1 MLLFIIAIVV
11 GLAILAW
18 SSDKFVDGASGL
30 ARITGIPPLII
41 GVVIIGF
48 GTSAPEMLVSVSAAL
63 NNTPGMA
70 LGNAI
75 GSNIANIALI
85 LGITAMLV
93 ALPVQSTIVKR
104 EVPLVM
110 LAGIFSLWLI
120 VDGYISRLDGVLLI
134 ILLFVL
140 LGWMAHA
147 AKQERDTAFE
157 SEVNSVTGEE
167 QLTYKQAWFWTLTGL
182 ILLVISS
189 KILVWGATGIAV
201 EFGVSDL
208 VIGLTIVA
216 IGTSLPELAASLAS
230 ARKGEVNL
238 AVGNIIGSNLFNN
251 LGVMGLA
258 AVIAPFATP
267 EEVITRDMPIML
279 ILTVLIVVFTF
290 TPPKRNIISRWEAT
304 VLLTIFI
311 GYQLLLYFQSV

>member
-1 MLLFIIAIVV
+1 MLLSIAAVIA

-41 GVVIIGF
+41 GIVIIGF

-63 NNTPGMA
+63 SGTPGMA

-104 EVPLVM
+104 EVPLVL
-110 LAGIFSLWLI
+110 LAGIFSWLLIRDGSITRMDGILLI
-120 VDGYISRLDGVLLI
+120 VALIVLLSWMTYAATRQRDKTFENEVKSSAEEGALTCKQALFWTLIGLVLLI
-134 ILLFVL
+134 ISS
-140 LGWMAHA
+140 
-147 AKQERDTAFE
+147 Q
-157 SEVNSVTGEE
+157 
-167 QLTYKQAWFWTLTGL
+167 
-182 ILLVISS
+182 ILVI
-189 KILVWGATGIAV
+189 GATDIAKFFGI
-201 EFGVSDL
+201 SDL

-216 IGTSLPELAASLAS
+216 IGTSLPELAASVSS

-258 AVIAPFATP
+258 AILAPFSTP
-267 EEVITRDMPIML
+267 AEVLARDLPIML

-290 TPPKRNIISRWEAT
+290 TPPKRNMISRWEAI
-304 VLLTIFI
+304 VLLSIFAA
-311 GYQLLLYFQSV
+311 YQLLIYYQSV

>member
-1 MLLFIIAIVV
+1 MLLFIAAVV
-11 GLAILAW
+11 LGLGILAW
-18 SSDKFVDGASGL
+18 SSDKFVDGASAL
-30 ARITGIPPLII
+30 ARITGIPSLII

-63 NNTPGMA
+63 NGTPGMA

-85 LGITAMLV
+85 LGITALLV

-120 VDGYISRLDGVLLI
+120 IDGDISRVDGVLLI
-134 ILLFVL
+134 IMLFVL
-140 LGWMAHA
+140 LGWMAYA
-147 AKQERDTAFE
+147 AKQQHDPAFE
-157 SEVNSVTGEE
+157 SEVTSMTEGEP
-167 QLTYKQAWFWTLTGL
+167 LSCKQAWFWTLTGL
-182 ILLVISS
+182 VLLVISS
-189 KILVWGATGIAV
+189 RLLVWGATGIAV

-216 IGTSLPELAASLAS
+216 IGTSLPELAASLSS

-258 AVIAPFATP
+258 ALIAPFPTP
-267 EEVITRDMPIML
+267 EVVLTRDMPIML

-290 TPPKRNIISRWEAT
+290 TPPKRNMISRWEAA
-304 VLLTIFI
+304 VLLTLFI
-311 GYQLLLYFQSV
+311 GYQLLLYYQSI